1 MFPKSSSYS
10 QNPYDFQKK
19 LKKTGSGE
27 LGQVSP
33 SYCQK
38 PILPRVTPS
47 RPAENVRNETFPF
60 HRPPK
65 VRVNEAK
72 YGQNQE

>member
-19 LKKTGSGE
+19 LKKSTEVDGWEHRPTDSW
-27 LGQVSP
+27 
-33 SYCQK
+33 K
-38 PILPRVTPS
+38 PKPPRVTAS